1 MNAEPPV
8 DVVVP
13 GHRDLFGTPRAIH
26 QAGLL
31 RYLVTDFYV
40 GAGSPLSPLRPL
52 LHRGPTQL
60 RKLLARDSG
69 LPARHIVANNLL
81 GLWAWRAL
89 RNAHGA
95 GAAAAI
101 HSQHNAGLTNTYA
114 RRCQPP
120 ADIVVGY
127 RNSDVLFDSLPSS
140 TKRVLCQN
148 DGGAHEVEVVQDA
161 VYRSPEWH
169 PSPAHIRSLQ
179 DSGGSPWLA
188 AERARLKR
196 EWALS
201 SKIVC
206 WSEWC
211 VECVRQDGVDPAKCV
226 VIPPMFDPSP
236 AYATVTRAYD
246 KDPFTVIFL
255 GTLCIRKGTHDLIE
269 AVGEAAR
276 ERPVRLVLAGT
287 NTLNSQMLARFSHC
301 IEHRGFVPHS
311 ELPKLFSEGHVL
323 ALPSY
328 SEGFGLVQVE
338 AMAAGLPVIRS
349 QNSGNAARHELEG
362 LVVQAGDRK
371 ALTAAILRMATDR
384 DLLRHWSAAATR
396 RASDFSMQ
404 ACADN
409 WAACIESVASS

>member
-1 MNAEPPV
+1 
-8 DVVVP
+8 
-13 GHRDLFGTPRAIH
+13 
-26 QAGLL
+26 
-31 RYLVTDFYV
+31 
-40 GAGSPLSPLRPL
+40 
-52 LHRGPTQL
+52 
-60 RKLLARDSG
+60 
-69 LPARHIVANNLL
+69 
-81 GLWAWRAL
+81 
-89 RNAHGA
+89 
-95 GAAAAI
+95 
-101 HSQHNAGLTNTYA
+101 
-114 RRCQPP
+114 
-120 ADIVVGY
+120 
-127 RNSDVLFDSLPSS
+127 
-140 TKRVLCQN
+140 
-148 DGGAHEVEVVQDA
+148 
-161 VYRSPEWH
+161 
-169 PSPAHIRSLQ
+169 
-179 DSGGSPWLA
+179 
-188 AERARLKR
+188 
-196 EWALS
+196 
-201 SKIVC
+201 
-206 WSEWC
+206 
-211 VECVRQDGVDPAKCV
+211 
-226 VIPPMFDPSP
+226 MFDPSP